1 MGMANENW
9 TYILHPTSADDHMIQ
24 AIQTRVEVG
33 QKITIEWDFSGLTVT
48 GGHNRWILRCIGCGV
63 DGTAQASYWGYTQ
76 SKIESKGSRTHEV
89 SFAGNIL
96 FGGYVN
102 GLSQNNSVIAN
113 YIKVRIE
120 NDSE

>member
-1 MGMANENW
+1 MATAKENW

-24 AIQTRVEVG
+24 TIQTRVEVG

-48 GGHNRWILRCIGCGV
+48 GSHNRWMLRCIGCGL
-63 DGTAQASYWGYTQ
+63 DGTTQTSYWGYTQ
-76 SKIESKGSRTHEV
+76 SGIESKGSRTHEV

-96 FGGYVN
+96 FGGYGN
-102 GLSQNNSVIAN
+102 GLLQNTSVIAN

-120 NDSE
+120 NAS